1 MGRRSQERR
10 FAEWVIA
17 AGLGL
22 MFGALLA
29 AVVLTRP
36 PGDAVIG
43 DETEALD
50 AIAAAEMRAPL
61 EPVAA
66 DPPTPSGSAPVE
78 SAEAHVRGAAPAR
91 SPAIS
96 SPPVE
101 LARRELRIPVQGVEP
116 EALVPSFDD
125 PRGGGRRHEAIDILA
140 PRGTAVLA
148 VESGRI
154 ARLFVSDAGG
164 LTVYQFD
171 PDEAYV
177 YYYAHLARYAT
188 GLADGDEVV
197 AGQVLG
203 YVGTTGNAPKDVP
216 HLHFAIMR
224 LTPARRWWDGTAVD
238 PYPLLRGPAGD
249 APGAPA
255 GQPPDVRSIGL

>member
-22 MFGALLA
+22 VSGALLA

-36 PGDAVIG
+36 HGDLASG
-43 DETEALD
+43 DETEARD
-50 AIAAAEMRAPL
+50 AIAETEVRAPL
-61 EPVAA
+61 EPIAEG
-66 DPPTPSGSAPVE
+66 PPTPSGSAPIE
-78 SAEAHVRGAAPAR
+78 PADADVRGRGPAAPAM
-91 SPAIS
+91 S
-96 SPPVE
+96 SPPVD
-101 LARRELRIPVQGVEP
+101 LARRRLRIPVQGVEP

-140 PRGTAVLA
+140 PRGTPVLA

-154 ARLFVSDAGG
+154 ARLFVSAAGG

-171 PDEAYV
+171 ADEAYV

-203 YVGTTGNAPKDVP
+203 YVGTTGNAPADVP

-238 PYPLLRGPAGD
+238 PYPLLRGTAGE
-249 APGAPA
+249 APA
-255 GQPPDVRSIGL
+255 AQAGRPPYARAIGL